1 MSWSVVIPKVGAVQF
16 NGLKVNGR
24 SRCYINR
31 NVLHYERKQLVGKT
45 VLNPLGEPNHFSC
58 NGIPVGFSRKIR
70 PSKLVHYNR
79 RGKPIR
85 ATRCLGFIWIRYGR
99 IAKEGWI
106 S

>member
-45 VLNPLGEPNHFSC
+45 VLNPLGCKLRSPTAAGAVVSGHC
-58 NGIPVGFSRKIR
+58 AAQR
-70 PSKLVHYNR
+70 PGLK
-79 RGKPIR
+79 
-85 ATRCLGFIWIRYGR
+85 
-99 IAKEGWI
+99 
-106 S
+106 